1 MKLTFENLGPIR
13 RAELN
18 LDRSL
23 TVIAGENNTGKTWL
37 ANMVLAANQ
46 ALQLAS
52 RDGAKVAD
60 NHPLASQILADLGA
74 HGRAQ
79 VTQEELWRDWNLR
92 FAEAAVWLQQNAAAV
107 LATAE
112 LNELR
117 VELELQKFDQNWWSF
132 FRVGGTYPCS
142 LGWMVAL
149 YGAESG
155 LTIGLRLAP
164 TPPKLEVQN
173 DALVVNTLLQGIA
186 IGRHGPATSFPAE
199 RLAFSA
205 LSHRLAASWSRAEN
219 SLLKPQESKDLP
231 LLLAWALSGWFETL
245 DMARQMSRVKFGGLH
260 SELADQIESFLGGQ
274 VVVDHLGNANFAVGT
289 ETLSLAASSSIVKS
303 LAPLVLWL
311 RYWFPDNLG
320 LAIIDEPEICLH
332 PGLQRKLAQIFGMM
346 VNKGW
351 RLMLSTHSDYIADEL
366 SLLVRLGAAGE
377 KGKKIAAE
385 LGVPAEALIAPD
397 RVRAYEFG
405 EGELKEA
412 KVDENGFILR
422 VLEDPFER
430 RFDDIQRM
438 MTRLEEPDNS

>member
-52 RDGAKVAD
+52 SAGAKVAD
-60 NHPLASQILADLGA
+60 NRTLAQQILEDLRA
-74 HGRAQ
+74 RGRAQ
-79 VTQEELWRDWNLR
+79 VTREVLWQDWDLR
-92 FAEAAVWLQQNAAAV
+92 FADVAVWLKQNAPNI
-107 LATAE
+107 LATSA
-112 LNELR
+112 LS
-117 VELELQKFDQNWWSF
+117 ELQVAVEPPKFDQNGSLPE
-132 FRVGGTYPCS
+132 VLGQSSCS
-142 LGWMVAL
+142 LGHITARYL
-149 YGAESG
+149 RDSG
-155 LTIGLRLAP
+155 LTVELRPGPEVAQYAVEDDGLA
-164 TPPKLEVQN
+164 
-173 DALVVNTLLQGIA
+173 VNHLLQDIAFFSLYGIT
-186 IGRHGPATSFPAE
+186 TSFPAE

-205 LSHRLAASWSRAEN
+205 LSHRLAANWSRAEN
-219 SLLKPQESKDLP
+219 LLLRRPDPEDLP
-231 LLLAWALSGWFETL
+231 LLLALGLSEWFRTL
-245 DMARQMSRVKFGGLH
+245 DFARHVAPRNTTKVHAGW
-260 SELADQIESFLGGQ
+260 ADKIEALLGGQ
-274 VVVDHLGNANFAVGT
+274 VVVDDLGNPSFKVGT
-289 ETLSLAASSSIVKS
+289 QTLSLAASSSIVKS

-311 RYWFPDNLG
+311 RYRSSYFG
-320 LAIIDEPEICLH
+320 LVIIDEPEICLH

-346 VNKGW
+346 VNQGW

-377 KGKKIAAE
+377 KGKKIANE
-385 LGVPAEALIAPD
+385 LGVPAEALITPD

-430 RFDDIQRM
+430 RFDDIQLM
-438 MTRLEEPDNS
+438 MTRLEEPDNR